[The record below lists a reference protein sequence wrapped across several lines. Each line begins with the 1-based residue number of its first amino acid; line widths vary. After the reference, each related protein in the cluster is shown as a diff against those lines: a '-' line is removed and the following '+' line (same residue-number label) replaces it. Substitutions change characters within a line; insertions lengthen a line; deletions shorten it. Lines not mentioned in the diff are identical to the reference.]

1 MYFWRLIDF
10 IAMSKKKKQKKYA
23 TEEAF
28 QSLENT
34 VQQSEHFLEK
44 NAKILGI
51 VFGVLILIAV
61 GYFAYLRFV
70 KEPRNLDAQKEIVT
84 ADQMFETD
92 SMRLALDGSPGSY
105 MGYNQIIDEYSGSDV
120 ANIAKYKAAI
130 AYYKEGQYQEALD
143 KINSFSTKEVALRA
157 MKNGVKGDILVQ
169 LGDKEK
175 ALDAYEEAIN
185 ASDLE
190 VIQQIYTKK
199 AAVLALDMQAYERG
213 LKTVQAFLKN
223 NVSIEG
229 NDEII
234 KLEQAL
240 KYAAQ

>member
-1 MYFWRLIDF
+1 MASYRFKT
-10 IAMSKKKKQKKYA
+10 MSKKKKQQKYA

-51 VFGVLILIAV
+51 VFGALILVAV

-70 KEPRNLDAQKEIVT
+70 KEPKNLDAQKEIVT
-84 ADQMFETD
+84 ADQMFEMD

-105 MGYNQIIDEYSGSDV
+105 MGYTQIIDEYSGSDV

-130 AYYKEGQYQEALD
+130 AFYNEGRYQEALE
-143 KINSFSTKEVALRA
+143 KINSFSTRETALKA
-157 MKNGVKGDILVQ
+157 MKSGVKGDILVQ
-169 LGDKEK
+169 LGEKVK
-175 ALDAYEEAIN
+175 ALDAYEEAVN
-185 ASDLE
+185 ASKLE
-190 VIQQIYTKK
+190 VLQEIYTKK
-199 AAVLALDMQAYERG
+199 AAVLALDVEAYERG

-223 NVSIEG
+223 NANIEG

-234 KLEQAL
+234 KLQEAL
-240 KYAAQ
+240 IYAGQ